1 MAKATQP
8 PNVHQRDFLQEMEE
22 AKVVTSL
29 PMQHYVNKM
38 GSKQEF
44 TAPELAGILG
54 WATTDPV
61 YALVD
66 AGEIEYIDRGK
77 TVKDGK
83 TGKVLS
89 HKRYCIFPRACV
101 LALLKKLC
109 NRI

>member
-1 MAKATQP
+1 MSKAKQP
-8 PNVHQRDFLQEMEE
+8 PAVTQRNWIQEMEE
-22 AKVVTSL
+22 AKIVTSL

-66 AGEIEYIDRGK
+66 AGEVEYIDRGK
-77 TVKDGK
+77 TAKDEA
-83 TGKVLS
+83 TGEVR

-101 LALLKKLC
+101 LSLLKKLC

>member
-1 MAKATQP
+1 MSKSMPP

-22 AKVVTSL
+22 AKIVTSL

-66 AGEIEYIDRGK
+66 SGEIEYIDRGT
-77 TVKDGK
+77 TVYDKDGR
-83 TGKVLS
+83 VMR

>member
-44 TAPELAGILG
+44 PAPELAGILG

-66 AGEIEYIDRGK
+66 SGEIEYIDRGT
-77 TVKDGK
+77 TVYDKDGWVK
-83 TGKVLS
+83 R

>member
-1 MAKATQP
+1 MSKSMPP

-22 AKVVTSL
+22 AKIVTSL

-66 AGEIEYIDRGK
+66 SGEIEYIDRGK
-77 TVKDGK
+77 TVYDKDGC
-83 TGKVLS
+83 VVR

>member
-1 MAKATQP
+1 MSKSMPP

-77 TVKDGK
+77 TVRDEK
-83 TGKVLS
+83 TDQVR

>member
-77 TVKDGK
+77 TIKDEK
-83 TGKVLS
+83 NDQVR

>member
-1 MAKATQP
+1 MSKAIP
-8 PNVHQRDFLQEMEE
+8 PPSVHQRNFLQEMEE
-22 AKVVTSL
+22 AKIVTSL

-66 AGEIEYIDRGK
+66 AGEIEYFDRGK
-77 TVKDGK
+77 TVRDEE
-83 TGKVLS
+83 TGEIR
-89 HKRYCIFPRACV
+89 HKRYCIFPRVCV